1 VWHDE
6 FNGPNGA
13 APDKGKWVVQTGGNG
28 WGNSELEYYTAR
40 GENVRQENGS
50 LVIEAIQG
58 KYVGPDGVAR
68 KYTSGRL
75 NTSGRFSQ
83 TYGRFEARIKN
94 PAGRGVWPAFWMMG
108 NDLPTVGWPACGE
121 IDVMEEIGPLGSQIR
136 GSLHGPGYSGR
147 NALTSSYRLP
157 AGDFGD
163 AFHVFALE
171 WEPEVLRFYVDG
183 QLYATRTPSD
193 LRAGTRWV
201 YDHPFFLIL
210 NLAVRGDGPD
220 GLASS
225 TAFPQRM
232 LVDYVRVYKRK

>member
-13 APDKGKWVVQTGGNG
+13 APDKGKWLVETGGNG

-40 GENVRQENGS
+40 GQNVRQENGN
-50 LVIEAIQG
+50 LVIEAI
-58 KYVGPDGVAR
+58 KERFVGPDGVSR
-68 KYTSGRL
+68 DYTSGRL
-75 NTSGRFSQ
+75 DTSGRFSQ
-83 TYGRFEARIKN
+83 NYGRFEARIKN
-94 PAGRGVWPAFWMMG
+94 PSGRAVWPAFWMLG
-108 NDLPTVGWPACGE
+108 NDFPIAGWPGCGE

-147 NALTSSYRLP
+147 NSLTSTFQLP
-157 AGDFGD
+157 AGNFGD

-171 WEPEVLRFYVDG
+171 WEPGILRFYVDG
-183 QLYATRTPSD
+183 QLYATKTPSD
-193 LRAGTRWV
+193 LPSGKRWV

-210 NLAVRGDGPD
+210 NLAVRGDAPD
-220 GLASS
+220 SPATS
-225 TAFPQRM
+225 TVFPQRM